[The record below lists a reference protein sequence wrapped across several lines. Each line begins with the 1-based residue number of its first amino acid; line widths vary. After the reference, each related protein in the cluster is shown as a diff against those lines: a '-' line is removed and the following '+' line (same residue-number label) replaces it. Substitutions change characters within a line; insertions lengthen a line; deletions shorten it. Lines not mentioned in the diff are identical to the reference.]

1 MRKELFMIQN
11 DTAKRVLRMAGGFL
25 VATLLNFL
33 LFYLMLPPINI
44 YSRGFWFFLML
55 VLIIYGAVMG
65 AFNLGKKKQ
74 RESANFHIKGKSHT
88 VSFVK
93 NNRFSLIYT
102 LLIPVPLIVIILGS
116 LFSSTLFN
124 AKSYAEVIDVK
135 EEVFATDMPEVDQV
149 TNIALLDTVSARRLG
164 TRELGV
170 LSDVVSQFVLS
181 DEYTQINYQ
190 GKPMKVSNLEYDGL
204 FKWLNNRDSGI
215 PGYIMV
221 DAVGNKAEY
230 KKLTKNMVYSESA
243 YFGENLERKLR
254 FDYPTKIFD
263 NISFEVDEEGN
274 PFYIVSCSSPKVGL
288 FGAMDISEVIIF
300 NPIDGSSVRYD
311 VEDVPKWVDVVYD
324 GYLACEKYD
333 WKGLYAGG
341 YWNSIIG
348 QKECKQTTDDFGYLM
363 LDDDVWY
370 FTGVTS
376 VTADESN
383 IGFILSCA
391 RTGEYKFYPVIG
403 AEEYSAMGAAE
414 GEVQEKGYVASFPA
428 LVNIAGEP
436 TYIMVLK
443 DANQL
448 VKLYALVNVEQYNL
462 VATGETQASA
472 ISAYVKL
479 LSESGVDIS
488 DSENNTENFT
498 EISVTDVQIRTLSG
512 TTYYYLVTDDNKVY
526 RVEFNE
532 ANEGIFFVKE
542 GSKLKVAATL
552 NEKTGI
558 YSVYSWEFIPENN

>member
-1 MRKELFMIQN
+1 MIQN
-11 DTAKRVLRMAGGFL
+11 DTAKKVLRTVGGFL
-25 VATLLNFL
+25 VATLINFL

-44 YSRGFWFFLML
+44 FSRSFWFFLML

-65 AFNLGKKKQ
+65 VFNLGKKKHHD
-74 RESANFHIKGKSHT
+74 SAHINIKGKSRP

-93 NNRFSLIYT
+93 NNRFSLIYA
-102 LLIPVPLIVIILGS
+102 LLIPVPLVVIILGTF
-116 LFSSTLFN
+116 FSSTVFN
-124 AKSYAEVIDVK
+124 ATSYADVIEVND
-135 EEVFATDMPEVDQV
+135 EVFATDMPEVDEV
-149 TNIALLDTVSARRLG
+149 TNIALLDTVSAQRLG
-164 TRELGV
+164 ARELGV

-190 GKPMKVSNLEYDGL
+190 GRPMKVSDLGYDGF
-204 FKWLNNRDSGI
+204 FKWLNNKDSGI

-230 KKLTKNMVYSESA
+230 KKLVKNMVYSESA

-300 NPIDGSSVRYD
+300 NPINGSSTLYD
-311 VEDVPKWVDVVYD
+311 VANVPKWVDVVYD

-333 WKGLYAGG
+333 WKGLYSGG

-348 QKECKQTTDDFGYLM
+348 QKNCKQTTDDFGYLM

-414 GEVQEKGYVASFPA
+414 GEVQEKGYNASFPA

-472 ISAYVKL
+472 ISAYIKL
-479 LSESGVDIS
+479 LSQNGVDTS
-488 DSENNTENFT
+488 GSENNTENVT
-498 EISVTDVQIRTLSG
+498 EITVADVQVRTLSG
-512 TTYYYLVTDDNKVY
+512 VTYYYLTAEDGKVY

-558 YSVYSWEFIPENN
+558 HSVYSWEFTEEVSD

>member
-1 MRKELFMIQN
+1 MMQN
-11 DTAKRVLRMAGGFL
+11 EKTKSVLRMVGGFV
-25 VATLLNFL
+25 VATLINFL
-33 LFYLMLPPINI
+33 LYYVMLPPINI

-65 AFNLGKKKQ
+65 VFNLGKKKQ
-74 RESANFHIKGKSHT
+74 NESASFSVNGKSHT
-88 VSFVK
+88 VSFIK
-93 NNRFSLIYT
+93 NNRFSMIYT
-102 LLIPVPLIVIILGS
+102 LLIPIPLVVIILGS

-124 AKSYAEVIDVK
+124 ATSYANVIEVK

-149 TNIALLDTVSARRLG
+149 TNIALLDTVSAQRLG
-164 TRELGV
+164 ARELGV

-181 DEYTQINYQ
+181 DVYTQINYQ
-190 GKPMKVSNLEYDGL
+190 GKPMKVSDLGYDGF
-204 FKWLNNRDSGI
+204 FKWLNNKDSGI

-230 KKLTKNMVYSESA
+230 KKLSKNMVYSESA
-243 YFGENLERKLR
+243 YFGEYLERKLR

-300 NPIDGSSVRYD
+300 NPIDGSSTLYGLA
-311 VEDVPKWVDVVYD
+311 DVPSWVDVVFD

-348 QKECKQTTDDFGYLM
+348 QKNCKQTTDDFGYLM

-403 AEEYSAMGAAE
+403 AEEYSAMGAAQ
-414 GEVQEKGYVASFPA
+414 GEVQEKGYKASFPA

-472 ISAYVKL
+472 ISAYIKL
-479 LSESGVDIS
+479 I
-488 DSENNTENFT
+488 SENGVETPDLPNDTENMT
-498 EISVTDVQIRTLSG
+498 EITVSDVQVRTLSG
-512 TTYYYLVTDDNKVY
+512 VTYYYLTDENGKVW
-526 RVEFNE
+526 RVEFSE
-532 ANEGIFFVKE
+532 ANEAIFFVKE
-542 GSKLKVAATL
+542 GSKMKISATL

-558 YSVYSWEFIPENN
+558 NTVYTWEFVSE

>member
-1 MRKELFMIQN
+1 MIQN
-11 DTAKRVLRMAGGFL
+11 DTFKRNLRVVGGFV
-25 VATLLNFL
+25 VATFLCFL
-33 LFYLMLPPINI
+33 LFYVMLPPINI
-44 YSRGFWFFLML
+44 YSEGFWFFLML
-55 VLIIYGAVMG
+55 VLIVYGAVMG
-65 AFNLGKKKQ
+65 VFNLGAKKQ
-74 RESANFHIKGKSHT
+74 SESASFQIKGKRLG
-88 VSFVK
+88 VSFIK
-93 NNRFSLIYT
+93 NNRFSLIYS
-102 LLIPVPLIVIILGS
+102 LLIPIPLVVIVLGS

-124 AKSYAEVIDVK
+124 ATRYADVIEVK

-149 TNIALLDTVSARRLG
+149 TNIALLDTVSAQKLG
-164 TRELGV
+164 ARELGV

-181 DEYTQINYQ
+181 DVYTQINYQ
-190 GKPMKVSNLEYDGL
+190 GRPMKVSDLGYDGF
-204 FKWLNNRDSGI
+204 FKWLNNRDNGI

-230 KKLTKNMVYSESA
+230 KKLTENMVYSESA
-243 YFGENLERKLR
+243 YFGENLERKIR
-254 FDYPTKIFD
+254 FEYPTKIFD

-274 PFYIVSCSSPKVGL
+274 PFYIISCSSPKVGL

-300 NPIDGSSVRYD
+300 DPIDGTSTLYD
-311 VEDVPKWVDVVYD
+311 VADVPTWVDVVYD
-324 GYLACEKYD
+324 GYLACKKYD
-333 WKGLYAGG
+333 WKGLFSGG
-341 YWNSIIG
+341 YWNSVIG
-348 QKECKQTTDDFGYLM
+348 QKNCKQTTDDFGYLM

-403 AEEYSAMGAAE
+403 AEEYSAMGAAQ

-462 VATGETQASA
+462 VATGETQSAA
-472 ISAYVKL
+472 ISAYIKL
-479 LSESGVDIS
+479 LSESGVDTS
-488 DSENNTENFT
+488 GTGNNSEDVI
-498 EISVTDVQIRTLSG
+498 EITVSDVQVRILSG
-512 TTYYYLVTDDNKVY
+512 VTYYYLTAEDGKVY

-532 ANEGIFFVKE
+532 SNEGIFFAKE
-542 GSKLKVAATL
+542 GTALKVSANE

-558 YSVYSWEFIPENN
+558 YSVYRWEFID

>member
-1 MRKELFMIQN
+1 MQN
-11 DTAKRVLRMAGGFL
+11 EKTKSILRMVGGFV
-25 VATLLNFL
+25 VATLINFL
-33 LFYLMLPPINI
+33 LYYVMLPPINI

-65 AFNLGKKKQ
+65 VFNLGKKKQ
-74 RESANFHIKGKSHT
+74 NESASFSVNGKSHT
-88 VSFVK
+88 VNFIK
-93 NNRFSLIYT
+93 NNRFSMIYT
-102 LLIPVPLIVIILGS
+102 LLIPIPLVVIILGS

-124 AKSYAEVIDVK
+124 ATSYANVIEVK

-149 TNIALLDTVSARRLG
+149 TNIALLDTVSAQRLG
-164 TRELGV
+164 ARELGV

-181 DEYTQINYQ
+181 DVYTQINYQ
-190 GKPMKVSNLEYDGL
+190 GKPMKVSDLGYDGF
-204 FKWLNNRDSGI
+204 FKWLNNKDSGI

-230 KKLTKNMVYSESA
+230 KKLSKNMVYSESA
-243 YFGENLERKLR
+243 YFGEYLERKLR

-300 NPIDGSSVRYD
+300 NPIDGSSTLYGLA
-311 VEDVPKWVDVVYD
+311 DVPSWVDVVFD

-348 QKECKQTTDDFGYLM
+348 QKNCKQTTDDFGYLM

-403 AEEYSAMGAAE
+403 AEEYSAMGAAQ
-414 GEVQEKGYVASFPA
+414 GEVQEKGYKASFPA

-472 ISAYVKL
+472 ISAYIKL
-479 LSESGVDIS
+479 I
-488 DSENNTENFT
+488 SENGVETPDLPNDIENMT
-498 EISVTDVQIRTLSG
+498 EITVSDVQVRTLSG
-512 TTYYYLVTDDNKVY
+512 VTYYYLTDENGKVW

-532 ANEGIFFVKE
+532 ANEAIFFVKE
-542 GSKLKVAATL
+542 GSKMKISATL

-558 YSVYSWEFIPENN
+558 NTVYTWEFVSE

>member
-1 MRKELFMIQN
+1 MIQN
-11 DTAKRVLRMAGGFL
+11 DTVKKVLRTVGGFL
-25 VATLLNFL
+25 VATLINFL

-44 YSRGFWFFLML
+44 FSRSFWFFLML
-55 VLIIYGAVMG
+55 VLIIYGLVMG
-65 AFNLGKKKQ
+65 VFHFGKKKHHD
-74 RESANFHIKGKSHT
+74 SAHINIKGKSRP

-102 LLIPVPLIVIILGS
+102 LLIPVPLVVIILGT
-116 LFSSTLFN
+116 LFSSTVFN
-124 AKSYAEVIDVK
+124 ATSYADVIEVND
-135 EEVFATDMPEVDQV
+135 EVFATDMPEVDEV
-149 TNIALLDTVSARRLG
+149 TNIALLDTVSAQRLG
-164 TRELGV
+164 ARELGV

-181 DEYTQINYQ
+181 DKYTQINYQ
-190 GKPMKVSNLEYDGL
+190 GRPMKVSDLGYDGF
-204 FKWLNNRDSGI
+204 FKWLNNKDSGI

-230 KKLTKNMVYSESA
+230 KKLAKNMVYSESA

-300 NPIDGSSVRYD
+300 NPINGSSTLYD
-311 VEDVPKWVDVVYD
+311 VANVPKWVDVVYD

-333 WKGLYAGG
+333 WKGLYSGG

-348 QKECKQTTDDFGYLM
+348 QKNCKQTTDDFGYLM

-414 GEVQEKGYVASFPA
+414 GEVQEKGYDASFPA

-472 ISAYVKL
+472 ISAYIKL
-479 LSESGVDIS
+479 LSQNGVDTS
-488 DSENNTENFT
+488 GSENNTENVT
-498 EISVTDVQIRTLSG
+498 EITVADVQVRTLSG
-512 TTYYYLVTDDNKVY
+512 VTYYYLTAEDGKVY

-542 GSKLKVAATL
+542 GSAMKLSATI

-558 YSVYSWEFIPENN
+558 YTVYDWEFTEEVSD

>member
-1 MRKELFMIQN
+1 MRKDFFMMQN
-11 DTAKRVLRMAGGFL
+11 DKTKNLLRRAGGFL

-33 LFYLMLPPINI
+33 LFYVMLPPINI

-55 VLIIYGAVMG
+55 VLIVYGIVMG
-65 AFNLGKKKQ
+65 VFNLGKKKHK
-74 RESANFHIKGKSHT
+74 ESANFNFKGKSHS
-88 VSFVK
+88 VSFIR
-93 NNRFSLIYT
+93 NNRFAFIYT
-102 LLIPVPLIVIILGS
+102 LIIPIPLLVIILGS

-124 AKSYAEVIDVK
+124 AKSYADVIDVK

-149 TNIALLDTVSARRLG
+149 TNIALLDTVSAQRLG
-164 TRELGV
+164 ARELGV

-181 DEYTQINYQ
+181 DVYTQINYQ
-190 GKPMKVSNLEYDGL
+190 GKPMKVSDLGYDGF
-204 FKWLNNRDSGI
+204 FKWLNNKDSGI

-230 KKLTKNMVYSESA
+230 KKLAKNMVYSESA
-243 YFGENLERKLR
+243 YLGENLERKLR

-274 PFYIVSCSSPKVGL
+274 PFYIISCSSPKVGL

-311 VEDVPKWVDVVYD
+311 VEDVPSWVDVVYD

-348 QKECKQTTDDFGYLM
+348 QKNCKQTTDDFGYLM

-403 AEEYSAMGAAE
+403 AEEYSAMGAAQ
-414 GEVQEKGYVASFPA
+414 GEVQEKGYKASFPA

-462 VATGETQASA
+462 VATGETQAAA
-472 ISAYVKL
+472 ISAYIKL
-479 LSESGVDIS
+479 LSESGVDTS
-488 DSENNTENFT
+488 GSENNTEDFT
-498 EISVTDVQIRTLSG
+498 EITVSDVQVLTLSG
-512 TTYYYLVTDDNKVY
+512 VTYYYLTAEDGKVY
-526 RVEFNE
+526 RVEFNT
-532 ANEGIFFVKE
+532 ANEGIFFVKKE
-542 GSKLKVAATL
+542 SAMKVLATL

-558 YSVYSWEFIPENN
+558 YTVHTWEFISK

>member
-1 MRKELFMIQN
+1 MIQN
-11 DTAKRVLRMAGGFL
+11 DTAKRVFRTVGGFL
-25 VATLLNFL
+25 VATLINFL

-44 YSRGFWFFLML
+44 FSRSFWFFLML
-55 VLIIYGAVMG
+55 VLIIYGLVMG
-65 AFNLGKKKQ
+65 VFHFGKKKHHD
-74 RESANFHIKGKSHT
+74 SAHINIKGKSRP

-102 LLIPVPLIVIILGS
+102 LLIPVPLVVIILGT
-116 LFSSTLFN
+116 LFSSTVFN
-124 AKSYAEVIDVK
+124 ATSYADVIEVKD
-135 EEVFATDMPEVDQV
+135 EVFATDMPEVDEV
-149 TNIALLDTVSARRLG
+149 TNIALLDTVSAQRLG
-164 TRELGV
+164 ARELGV

-181 DEYTQINYQ
+181 DKYTQINYQ
-190 GKPMKVSNLEYDGL
+190 GRPMKVSDLGYDGF
-204 FKWLNNRDSGI
+204 FKWLNNKDSGI

-230 KKLTKNMVYSESA
+230 KKLAKNMVYSESA

-300 NPIDGSSVRYD
+300 NPINGSSTLYD
-311 VEDVPKWVDVVYD
+311 VANVPKWVDVVYD

-333 WKGLYAGG
+333 WKGLYSGG

-348 QKECKQTTDDFGYLM
+348 QKNCKQTTDDFGYLM

-414 GEVQEKGYVASFPA
+414 GEVQEKGYDASFPA

-472 ISAYVKL
+472 ISAYIKL
-479 LSESGVDIS
+479 LSQNGVDTS
-488 DSENNTENFT
+488 GSENNTENVT
-498 EISVTDVQIRTLSG
+498 EITVADVQVRILSG
-512 TTYYYLVTDDNKVY
+512 VTYYYLTAEDGKVY

-542 GSKLKVAATL
+542 GSAMKLSATI

-558 YSVYSWEFIPENN
+558 YTVYDWEFTEEVSD

>member
-1 MRKELFMIQN
+1 MVQN
-11 DTAKRVLRMAGGFL
+11 DSMKRVLCIVGGVL
-25 VATLLNFL
+25 VATLISFV
-33 LFYLMLPPINI
+33 LFYIMLPPINI
-44 YSRGFWFFLML
+44 FSKSFWFFLML
-55 VLIIYGAVMG
+55 VMIIYGAVLG
-65 AFNLGKKKQ
+65 AFNFGKNK
-74 RESANFHIKGKSHT
+74 RYDSAHINLKGKSRT
-88 VSFVK
+88 VSFVR
-93 NNRFSLIYT
+93 NSRLSLIYT
-102 LLIPVPLIVIILGS
+102 CLIPIPLVVIIVGS
-116 LFSSTLFN
+116 LLSSTMFN
-124 AKSYAEVIDVK
+124 ATSYAEVIEVK
-135 EEVFATDMPEVDQV
+135 EEVFATDMPEVDEV
-149 TNIALLDTVSARRLG
+149 TNIALLDTVSAQRLG
-164 TRELGV
+164 ARELGV

-181 DEYTQINYQ
+181 DVYTQINYQ
-190 GKPMKVSNLEYDGL
+190 GKPMKVSDLGYDGF
-204 FKWLNNRDSGI
+204 FKWLNNRDNGI

-230 KKLTKNMVYSESA
+230 KKLEKNMVYSESA
-243 YFGENLERKLR
+243 YFNENLERTLR
-254 FDYPTKIFD
+254 FAYPTKIFD

-300 NPIDGSSVRYD
+300 NPIDGSSTLYD
-311 VEDVPKWVDVVYD
+311 VKDVPAWVDVVYD

-348 QKECKQTTDDFGYLM
+348 QKNCKQTTDDFGYLM
-363 LDDDVWY
+363 LNDDVWY

-403 AEEYSAMGAAE
+403 AEEYSAMGAAQ

-448 VKLYALVNVEQYNL
+448 VKLYALVNVEQYNI

-472 ISAYVKL
+472 IAAYSKL
-479 LSESGVDIS
+479 LAQNGVDVSTPSDDEPIATQVSITVADVQVRVLSGV
-488 DSENNTENFT
+488 
-498 EISVTDVQIRTLSG
+498 
-512 TTYYYLVTDDNKVY
+512 TYYYLTAEDGKVY

-542 GSKLKVAATL
+542 GSAMKLSATI

-558 YSVYSWEFIPENN
+558 YTVLAWEFAEEVSE

>member
-1 MRKELFMIQN
+1 MIQN
-11 DTAKRVLRMAGGFL
+11 ETAKKVLRLVGGFV
-25 VATLLNFL
+25 VATLLCFL
-33 LFYLMLPPINI
+33 LFYVMLPPINVH
-44 YSRGFWFFLML
+44 SEGFWFFLML
-55 VLIIYGAVMG
+55 VLIVYGAVMG
-65 AFNLGKKKQ
+65 VFNLGNKKTKDF
-74 RESANFHIKGKSHT
+74 AKINIKGRSHT
-88 VSFVK
+88 VSFLK
-93 NNRFSLIYT
+93 NNRFSVIYSLIIPIP
-102 LLIPVPLIVIILGS
+102 LLVIVLGS

-124 AKSYAEVIDVK
+124 ATRYADVIEVK
-135 EEVFATDMPEVDQV
+135 EEVFATDMPEVDRV
-149 TNIALLDTVSARRLG
+149 TNIALLDSVSAQRLG
-164 TRELGV
+164 ARELGV

-181 DEYTQINYQ
+181 DVYTQINYQ
-190 GKPMKVSNLEYDGL
+190 GKPMKVSDLGYAGF
-204 FKWLNNRDSGI
+204 FKWLNNRDNGI
-215 PGYIMV
+215 PGYVMV

-230 KKLTKNMVYSESA
+230 KKLDKNMVYSESA
-243 YFGENLERKLR
+243 FFGENLERKIR

-288 FGAMDISEVIIF
+288 FGAMDVSEVIIV
-300 NPIDGSSVRYD
+300 NPIDGTSELYKVD
-311 VEDVPKWVDVVYD
+311 GVPTWVDVVYD

-348 QKECKQTTDDFGYLM
+348 QKNCKQTTDDFGYLM
-363 LDDDVWY
+363 LNDDVWY

-403 AEEYSAMGAAE
+403 AEEYSAMSAAE

-443 DANQL
+443 DASQL

-462 VATGETQASA
+462 VVTGETQSAA
-472 ISAYVKL
+472 ISAYIKL
-479 LSESGVDIS
+479 LSENGVDTS
-488 DSENNTENFT
+488 GSQNSSENITNITV
-498 EISVTDVQIRTLSG
+498 SDVQIRTMAG
-512 TTYYYLVTDDNKVY
+512 TTYYYLTAEDGKVY

-542 GSKLKVAATL
+542 ESTLKVSATK

-558 YSVYSWEFIPENN
+558 YTVYGWEFTE

>member
-1 MRKELFMIQN
+1 MIQN
-11 DTAKRVLRMAGGFL
+11 DTVKRVLRTVGGFL
-25 VATLLNFL
+25 VATLINFL

-44 YSRGFWFFLML
+44 FSRSFWFFLML
-55 VLIIYGAVMG
+55 VLIIYGLLMG
-65 AFNLGKKKQ
+65 VFHFGKKKHHD
-74 RESANFHIKGKSHT
+74 SAHINIKGKSRP
-88 VSFVK
+88 VSFAK

-102 LLIPVPLIVIILGS
+102 LLIPVPLVVIILGT
-116 LFSSTLFN
+116 LFSSTVFN
-124 AKSYAEVIDVK
+124 ATSYADVIEVND
-135 EEVFATDMPEVDQV
+135 EVFATDMPEVDEV
-149 TNIALLDTVSARRLG
+149 TNIALLDTVSAQRLG
-164 TRELGV
+164 ARELGV

-181 DEYTQINYQ
+181 DKYTQINYQ
-190 GKPMKVSNLEYDGL
+190 GRPMKVSDLGYDGF
-204 FKWLNNRDSGI
+204 FKWLNNKDSGI

-230 KKLTKNMVYSESA
+230 KKLAKNMVYSESA

-300 NPIDGSSVRYD
+300 NPINGSSTLYD
-311 VEDVPKWVDVVYD
+311 VANVPKWVDVVYD

-333 WKGLYAGG
+333 WKGLYSGG

-348 QKECKQTTDDFGYLM
+348 QKNCKQTTDDFGYLM

-414 GEVQEKGYVASFPA
+414 GEVQEKGYDASFPA

-472 ISAYVKL
+472 ISAYIKL
-479 LSESGVDIS
+479 LSQNGVDTS
-488 DSENNTENFT
+488 GSENNTENVT
-498 EISVTDVQIRTLSG
+498 EITVADVQVRTLSG
-512 TTYYYLVTDDNKVY
+512 VTYYYLTAEDGKVY

-542 GSKLKVAATL
+542 GSAMKLSATI

-558 YSVYSWEFIPENN
+558 YTVYDWEFTEEVLD